1 MSLKPLIK
9 DQTIRIDDH
18 LQDGRVPH
26 RWDDDRDIHIDK
38 TTNNNKHKVRI
49 KIPLNSD
56 REITVTNAREE
67 QIDDIPR
74 KIRKEITKT
83 LSNKK
88 RREEFVDS
96 VLDVVQGFGANIENR
111 EHARQIIDRISK
123 HFGESKK
130 LIDEYI
136 DQKYIQIRED
146 KYYNL
151 FFYSLS
157 DKDLTIGQIDKFY
170 IWRFIHEY
178 LCLIRHLSSQH
189 L

>member
-38 TTNNNKHKVRI
+38 TTNSGKDKVRI

-56 REITVTNAREE
+56 REITVTNAKEK
-67 QIDDIPR
+67 IDGIPR
-74 KIRKEITKT
+74 KIRKEITKA

-88 RREEFVDS
+88 IREEFVRS
-96 VLDVVQGFGANIENR
+96 VLEVVRDFGANIENK
-111 EHARQIIDRISK
+111 EHAKQIVDRISK
-123 HFGESKK
+123 HFGKSKM
-130 LIDEYI
+130 LIDKYI
-136 DQKYIQIRED
+136 DQKKYIQIRED

-151 FFYSLS
+151 FFYRLS
-157 DKDLTIGQIDKFY
+157 NKDLTIGQIDKYY
-170 IWRFIHEY
+170 IWRFIHEFP
-178 LCLIRHLSSQH
+178 CFIRHLSSQH
-189 L
+189 I

>member
-9 DQTIRIDDH
+9 GQTIRIDDH

-26 RWDDDRDIHIDK
+26 RWNDDRDIHIDK
-38 TTNNNKHKVRI
+38 TTNNDKHKVRI

-67 QIDDIPR
+67 QINGIPR
-74 KIRKEITKT
+74 KIQKEITKA

-88 RREEFVDS
+88 IREEFVDS
-96 VLDVVQGFGANIENR
+96 VLDVVQGFGADIENR

-123 HFGESKK
+123 YFGVSKK

-136 DQKYIQIRED
+136 DQKYIQVRED
-146 KYYNL
+146 KYCNL
-151 FFYSLS
+151 FFYRLS
-157 DKDLTIGQIDKFY
+157 NNDLTIGQIDKFY
-170 IWRFIHEY
+170 LWRFIHEY
-178 LCLIRHLSSQH
+178 PCLIRHLTTQH

>member
-18 LQDGRVPH
+18 LQNGRVPH

-38 TTNNNKHKVRI
+38 TTNNGKDKVRI

-56 REITVTNAREE
+56 REIIIISRKEG
-67 QIDDIPR
+67 QIDRIPK
-74 KIRKEITKT
+74 KIRREITKT
-83 LSNKK
+83 LSDKK
-88 RREEFVDS
+88 GREEFVDS

-111 EHARQIIDRISK
+111 EQARQIIDRISK
-123 HFGESKK
+123 HFGKSKK

-146 KYYNL
+146 KYCNL
-151 FFYSLS
+151 FFYRLS
-157 DKDLTIGQIDKFY
+157 NKDLTIGQIDKYY
-170 IWRFIHEY
+170 IWRFIQEY
-178 LCLIRHLSSQH
+178 PCFIRHLSTQH
-189 L
+189 F